1 MSGLV
6 ATAAMSGLVATAA
19 MKRGLLAAALLAAC
33 AASGPRPDSLE
44 GAVAAVI
51 VEPTPQSRAALLQAV
66 TDALGQEPLLADD
79 AFTRESALIVERRHL
94 EGRERALP
102 DRFLLFKVAARCVLV
117 YERTGQRSPLVDTR
131 CAEARAP
138 AR

>member
-1 MSGLV
+1 VRPALLGAL
-6 ATAAMSGLVATAA
+6 
-19 MKRGLLAAALLAAC
+19 LLASC
-33 AASGPRPDSLE
+33 ASSGPRPDSLD

-51 VEPTPQSRAALLQAV
+51 VEATPQSRAALLQAV

-79 AFTRESALIVERRHL
+79 ALTRDSTLLIERRHL

-102 DRFLLFKVAARCVLV
+102 DRFLLFKAGARCVLV
-117 YERTGQRSPLVDTR
+117 HQRTGQRSPLVATR
-131 CAEARAP
+131 CVEAP

>member
-1 MSGLV
+1 MSRGLR
-6 ATAAMSGLVATAA
+6 AAPGLT
-19 MKRGLLAAALLAAC
+19 RGLLAAGLLASC
-33 AASGPRPDSLE
+33 ASSGPRPDSLD

-51 VEPTPQSRAALLQAV
+51 VEPTPESRAALLQAV
-66 TDALGQEPLLADD
+66 TDALGQEPLLADE
-79 AFTRESALIVERRHL
+79 ALTRESALIVERRHL

-102 DRFLLFKVAARCVLV
+102 EHFLLFKKGARCVLV

-131 CAEARAP
+131 CAEAKAQ